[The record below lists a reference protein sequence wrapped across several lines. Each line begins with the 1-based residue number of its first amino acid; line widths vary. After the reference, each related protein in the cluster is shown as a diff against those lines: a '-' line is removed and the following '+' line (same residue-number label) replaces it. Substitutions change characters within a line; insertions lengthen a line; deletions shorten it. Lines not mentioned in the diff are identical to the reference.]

1 MKFYSTNKNSPL
13 VGLQE
18 AIMRSLAPDGGLYMP
33 TEIPK
38 LPNKILNQLSEMS
51 FQEIAFEVSRK
62 YFAPDVPNKILK
74 KIISN
79 AFDFK
84 IPLKEIDKNIFA
96 LELFYGPT
104 CAFKDFAARFMAGVF
119 GYFANESQREIT
131 LLVST
136 SGDTGSA
143 IAHGFQNIKGIK
155 VIILYPSGKVS
166 ALQEKQLT
174 SMGGNVRALEVEGT
188 FDDCQKIVKQAF
200 LNKDLKNKFT
210 LASANS
216 INIARLLP
224 QTFYY
229 FYLCAKLQKKNKP
242 ILVSVPSGN
251 FGNLTAGLIA
261 KKMGAPISKFIAS
274 TNSNDAVPK
283 YLQTGKFKPSPSV
296 STISNAMDVGSP
308 SNFARMLDLYENDF
322 MKMKQ
327 DILGVSFSDKKTKD
341 AIKKVF
347 QQNNYIMDPHGAV
360 AYLGL
365 IEAQKNNPNSVGLFL
380 ETAHPAK
387 FADVVEKI
395 IGVKIPVPSR
405 LKNYINRKKESTM
418 LKNKF
423 EDFKN
428 EILN

>member
-33 TEIPK
+33 MGIPK

-51 FQEIAFEVSRK
+51 FQEIAFEVSK
-62 YFAPDVPNKILK
+62 IFFAPDVPNKTLK
-74 KIISN
+74 KIIFN

-84 IPLKEIDKNIFA
+84 IPLKEIDKNIFV
-96 LELFYGPT
+96 LELFHGPT

-119 GYFANESQREIT
+119 GHFANESQREIT

-229 FYLCAKLQKKNKP
+229 FYLCAKLQKKISRFWFLCRVE
-242 ILVSVPSGN
+242 ILV
-251 FGNLTAGLIA
+251 I
-261 KKMGAPISKFIAS
+261 
-274 TNSNDAVPK
+274 
-283 YLQTGKFKPSPSV
+283 
-296 STISNAMDVGSP
+296 
-308 SNFARMLDLYENDF
+308 
-322 MKMKQ
+322 
-327 DILGVSFSDKKTKD
+327 
-341 AIKKVF
+341 
-347 QQNNYIMDPHGAV
+347 
-360 AYLGL
+360 
-365 IEAQKNNPNSVGLFL
+365 
-380 ETAHPAK
+380 
-387 FADVVEKI
+387 
-395 IGVKIPVPSR
+395 
-405 LKNYINRKKESTM
+405 
-418 LKNKF
+418 
-423 EDFKN
+423 
-428 EILN
+428 